1 MVTVDISL
9 HQTAALLLC
18 LALVVICT
26 LLTREQGEGGSIG
39 INFAIEGIVV
49 IRTST
54 ALTV

>member
-1 MVTVDISL
+1 MVTVDIGL

-39 INFAIEGIVV
+39 INFAIKVLLLSEPK
-49 IRTST
+49 T
-54 ALTV
+54 ALIV

>member
-1 MVTVDISL
+1 MVTVDIGL

-39 INFAIEGIVV
+39 INFAIKV
-49 IRTST
+49 
-54 ALTV
+54 LLL

>member
-1 MVTVDISL
+1 MVMVGSSL